1 MTTNEAP
8 EQRAGDSG
16 GDRNSPPGQRGS
28 RAAAVSSPATAPSSR
43 PGGRPSPG
51 SAREADAAQRA
62 HAGEAPIATGP
73 EARGAQG
80 APGTPSP
87 ASVNVSLADGPA
99 AHAGSGPP
107 PLASAGPAVQ
117 LAHQQLSRLLDQRVW
132 MPGSQLPGER
142 ALAKRVGVSRSS
154 LRLALAILEAEGRV
168 HASAQRGWFVRA
180 DMVSE
185 PPSVLKSFSEV
196 ARARGL
202 TASARVLSCELRSA
216 TYEEAQRLRAAPA
229 SPVVEIVRVRGL
241 ENVPVCV
248 DTTVLARAQE
258 TVASADLTDIS
269 LFSLLED
276 SGVHVMRSAYTA
288 HAEAAD
294 HRIADLLG
302 IPLGSPVLVCDEV
315 THDRT
320 DTPVLLG
327 RAVYRGDAYRFE
339 ATLLRGA

>member
-8 EQRAGDSG
+8 AQRMGDSE
-16 GDRNSPPGQRGS
+16 GDRNSPPGHSDSRG
-28 RAAAVSSPATAPSSR
+28 AGAAVPAPAIP
-43 PGGRPSPG
+43 
-51 SAREADAAQRA
+51 ADAAP
-62 HAGEAPIATGP
+62 GGP
-73 EARGAQG
+73 V
-80 APGTPSP
+80 PG
-87 ASVNVSLADGPA
+87 GPA
-99 AHAGSGPP
+99 AETADAQAGPP
-107 PLASAGPAVQ
+107 ALASAGPAVQ

-248 DTTVLARAQE
+248 DTTVLARAQD
-258 TVASADLTDIS
+258 TVASANLTDIS

-302 IPLGSPVLVCDEV
+302 IPVGSPVLVCDEV